1 MTSPAA
7 GSLGESTD
15 NTSTH
20 SAAHSIK
27 SPAGDSSQVMTTLS
41 PVQPLPSEDED
52 KQYVPDAPY
61 RLYKMRFVGLAG
73 LVSRPPRDRA
83 SS

>member
-7 GSLGESTD
+7 GSLDEPMD
-15 NTSTH
+15 NTSAH
-20 SAAHSIK
+20 SAQSIK
-27 SPAGDSSQVMTTLS
+27 SPPEDSSQVMTTLS